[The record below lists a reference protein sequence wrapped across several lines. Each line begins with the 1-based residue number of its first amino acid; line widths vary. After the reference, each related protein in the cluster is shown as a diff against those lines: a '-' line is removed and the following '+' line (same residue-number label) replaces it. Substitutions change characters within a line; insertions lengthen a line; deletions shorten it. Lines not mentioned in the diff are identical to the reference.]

1 MSNDIKP
8 VAMSIAQAAKAWS
21 VSRGSAYAIIRANP
35 WIRVIKIHGTKRA
48 IPYEDVASYVSRCA
62 VVGIAGQEQN
72 KMRSI
77 KAANAS
83 NAAQKAAR
91 AARVAK
97 AARANKPPAA
107 PSPDRTPASDTAAP
121 AAMHLFDVRGWME
134 PIGIFIGP
142 T

>member
-1 MSNDIKP
+1 
-8 VAMSIAQAAKAWS
+8 
-21 VSRGSAYAIIRANP
+21 
-35 WIRVIKIHGTKRA
+35 
-48 IPYEDVASYVSRCA
+48 
-62 VVGIAGQEQN
+62 
-72 KMRSI
+72 MRSI

-121 AAMHLFDVRGWME
+121 AAMHLSMFEGGWK